1 MKRTQK
7 NLDSVIRL
15 TLLAILIWTT
25 GCASMK
31 NKMLVD
37 NMRPMMESMRTV
49 VNRSNDVDMVQAAM
63 APGLVQLDGLI
74 GIVPDDDDLL
84 LRASESYQGYAF
96 AFLHD
101 SKPALAA
108 EYYKKAMDYAL
119 RVLKKNSKIRKT
131 IGLEY
136 YVFSDAL
143 KTLNKKDVPA
153 LYLGASAWMSWI
165 GLTYKEKPE
174 VLSELYK
181 VIAMADRIIEL
192 DETYYH
198 GGIHATLGA
207 CYASRP
213 EKFGGQPKDA
223 ASQFE
228 QAIDISGGKFLMWQ
242 VLYSQYYAVQIKDKS
257 LFVSTLEKVL
267 AAPDDLFVEGNF
279 ANALAKKKARRLLDQ
294 VNTLF

>member
-1 MKRTQK
+1 MKKTQK
-7 NLDSVIRL
+7 NLDNAIRL
-15 TLLAILIWTT
+15 VLLAILIWTT

-63 APGLVQLDGLI
+63 APGLVQIDGLI
-74 GIVPDDDDLL
+74 GLIPDDEDLL

-108 EYYKKAMDYAL
+108 EYYKKSMDYAL

-131 IGLEY
+131 IDLEP

-143 KTLNKKDVPA
+143 KALNKKDVPA
-153 LYLGASAWMSWI
+153 LYLGAGAWMSWI
-165 GLTYKEKPE
+165 GLTHKEKPE
-174 VLSELYK
+174 VLSDLPK
-181 VIAMADRIIEL
+181 VLAMADRVIEL
-192 DETYYH
+192 DETYYY

-213 EKFGGQPKDA
+213 EKFGGQPQDA
-223 ASQFE
+223 AAQFE
-228 QAIDISGGKFLMWQ
+228 QAFEISQGKFLMWQ
-242 VLYSQYYAVQIKDKS
+242 VLYSQYYAVQIKDRN
-257 LFVSTLEKVL
+257 LFVSTLESVL
-267 AAPDDLFVEGNF
+267 AAPDDLFLEGNF
-279 ANALAKKKARRLLDQ
+279 ANALAKQKARRLLDQ